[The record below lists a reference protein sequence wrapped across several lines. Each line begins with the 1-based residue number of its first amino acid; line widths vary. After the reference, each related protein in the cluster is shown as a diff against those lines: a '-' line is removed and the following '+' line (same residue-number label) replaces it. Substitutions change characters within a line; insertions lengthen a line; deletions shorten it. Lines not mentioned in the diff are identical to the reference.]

1 MRLTASVAL
10 INCAALAQTP
20 DLKSVSGDPKMIQ
33 KQVAWI
39 ERTAE
44 EMPEEEY
51 AFRPDPASR
60 SLVRFSATSPTPTTF
75 FCSTV
80 LGEAARRRGSKTNT
94 KAELHAALHDA
105 FTYCNRAY
113 EALPMPAASTCPP

>member
-44 EMPEEEY
+44 KMPEEEY
-51 AFRPDPASR
+51 AFRPDPAPR
-60 SLVRFSATSPTPTTF
+60 SFGQILGHIADADTFSVPLFS
-75 FCSTV
+75 
-80 LGEAARRRGSKTNT
+80 GRAARRRESRTKTT
-94 KAELHAALHDA
+94 KAELRAALHDA
-105 FTYCNRAY
+105 FTYCNRASD
-113 EALPMPAASTCPP
+113 ALVVRFAI